1 MLKNPKFYKVL
12 GILLFVSSAIIS
24 VMYTVSGVIGF
35 IPTLI
40 ALVQG
45 SVIEA
50 VKSGFTYIAVSIQ
63 GIAWKIFFGTLA
75 LIAFCLSIIFTMGFN
90 INMTNKVKNE
100 NLYQSDK
107 YAQQQ
112 KATQTKQD
120 LYEQTKNSL
129 EDKKTQR
136 DSQIKGMEKTRDAW
150 GSSYKTA
157 KSLEQDKINS
167 VNAKYNAEIEKE
179 QDKLSKLAEELQNVT
194 SEEVAEEGYISMY
207 QLFSKKMNDFTS
219 NKKTENKP
227 WTPEDIEFWLTT
239 AISLFIEFAGIG
251 CILRSEYLSQLEKI
265 SPLPTTQREAPPITT
280 EANSKARI
288 TYDHDYKPT
297 FDSTKPTDTTTHNT
311 ITCLTG
317 DSVDKPKRT
326 IGFQVGATACTGA
339 DGGSKKKYDDEKSV
353 ESLSQTKLEGFSK
366 ADLLQYIDFMY
377 QYQKPN
383 NESPGFKK
391 IFENV
396 GTGSKLE
403 DFRKIRGFLE
413 RLDVISTDGL
423 KTRIL
428 CTREECLKKI

>member
-1 MLKNPKFYKVL
+1 MLKNPKFYKLL

-90 INMTNKVKNE
+90 INMTNKVRNA
-100 NLYQSDK
+100 NLYKSDK

-112 KATQTKQD
+112 KATQTQQD
-120 LYEQTKNSL
+120 LYEQTKKNL
-129 EDKKTQR
+129 EDKKIQR
-136 DSQIKGMEKTRDAW
+136 DSQIQGMAKTRDAW

-157 KSLEQDKINS
+157 KSLEQDKIN
-167 VNAKYNAEIEKE
+167 NATAKYNTEIAQE
-179 QDKLSKLAEELQNVT
+179 QEKLSKLAESLQNVS

-227 WTPEDIEFWLTT
+227 WTAEDIEFWLTT

-251 CILRSEYLSQLEKI
+251 CIIRSEHLNQLKGI
-265 SPLPTTQREAPPITT
+265 STLPTSQREAPT
-280 EANSKARI
+280 ADNKSKFD
-288 TYDHDYKPT
+288 YNHDYKPT
-297 FDSTKPTDTTTHNT
+297 FERSSSL
-311 ITCLTG
+311 IG
-317 DSVDKPKRT
+317 DDDKPKRT
-326 IGFQVGATACTGA
+326 IGFHAKDTGA
-339 DGGSKKKYDDEKSV
+339 DGDNKIVGNL
-353 ESLSQTKLEGFSK
+353 ESLSQTKLDGFSK
-366 ADLLQYIDFMY
+366 AEMLNYIEFMY
-377 QYQKPN
+377 QTKKAN
-383 NESPGFKK
+383 NESVGFKK

-396 GTGSKLE
+396 GTGSRLE
-403 DFRKIRGFLE
+403 DFRKIRGHLE
-413 RLDVISTDGL
+413 RLDIIATNGL
-423 KTRIL
+423 KTKIL
-428 CTREECLKKI
+428 CTKEECLKRV